1 MKTVNQISEEKK
13 EAVSIKTIVREL
25 WSGEHSVI
33 DPLIPAVI
41 EAWGRVVPDSIRQ
54 GICLEGIREGTLHLL
69 VSNPV
74 VGQQFQFLRETIREK
89 INVILGAPVVKEIR
103 VKPGTFPTNPASVP
117 TKQGSFPEMRPRD
130 PESGDYKS
138 PSPGKR

>member
-1 MKTVNQISEEKK
+1 MKK
-13 EAVSIKTIVREL
+13 EAVPLKTIVQEL
-25 WSGEHSVI
+25 WSGGNSVI

-41 EAWGRVVPDSIRQ
+41 EAWTRVVPDSIRQ

-89 INVILGAPVVKEIR
+89 MNVILGAPVVKEIR
-103 VKPGTFPTNPASVP
+103 VKPG
-117 TKQGSFPEMRPRD
+117 SFPEMRPTA
-130 PESGDYKS
+130 PEPGGYKS
-138 PSPGKR
+138 PSPGKRKGGEGS

>member
-1 MKTVNQISEEKK
+1 MKTVNQISEMKK
-13 EAVSIKTIVREL
+13 EAVPLKTIVREL
-25 WSGEHSVI
+25 WSGGNSVI

-41 EAWGRVVPDSIRQ
+41 EAWSRVVPDSIRQ
-54 GICLEGIREGTLHLL
+54 GICLEGIREGIIHLL

-103 VKPGTFPTNPASVP
+103 VKPG
-117 TKQGSFPEMRPRD
+117 SFPEMRPTA
-130 PESGDYKS
+130 PESGGYKS
-138 PSPGKR
+138 PPPGKR